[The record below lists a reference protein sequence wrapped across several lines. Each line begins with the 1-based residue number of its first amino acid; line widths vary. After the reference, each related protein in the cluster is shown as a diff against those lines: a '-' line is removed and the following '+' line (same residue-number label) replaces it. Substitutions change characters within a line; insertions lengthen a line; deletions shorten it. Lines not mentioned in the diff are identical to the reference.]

1 MGEMNFPQTPIL
13 LFLIFWVLS
22 LQWRQFIKNKRRGLG
37 GIHSPKNH
45 PRPWL
50 EGVFNYEPWLGM
62 GHAKFRTRAL
72 SPACGFGL

>member
-1 MGEMNFPQTPIL
+1 MNSPVPPSFIFDLLALAAGLLPID
-13 LFLIFWVLS
+13 
-22 LQWRQFIKNKRRGLG
+22 KNKRRGLG
-37 GIHSPKNH
+37 GIHSPKNY
-45 PRPWL
+45 PLPWL